1 MAATAEQM
9 AEALTHMMSQQ
20 QALNDMIANL
30 VKLHTANAANTTVTT
45 GFGKQWYDL
54 VVYRN
59 IKTFSGD
66 QKDWEEFHGK
76 MKGQIAAKNG
86 IAAEVLD
93 FVEAKM
99 SEAELNS
106 DVFKVMVA
114 GQEMDDDDLREVRN
128 RMFNVLLNLTT
139 GEANAVVRRCQGR
152 CGLLAWKKLCTT
164 LNPRTLASGVK
175 LISQVINPAK
185 IVDARKAD
193 VAIEMWDDKL
203 VKLSTE
209 YGEKLSDKLK
219 VAVLYGM
226 LPKDLQERALDKC
239 AINWDQTK
247 EGDATLILTK
257 IKEEVKNVAKSR
269 RDMVTPRPMEVDNI
283 QAEWYGWGP
292 SQDWHEEQAPSE
304 EGQEGTEFDINYVG
318 KGAKGKGK
326 GKCWTCGETGHR
338 AAECPKGKGKAS
350 TWQGKNGGGWYK
362 GGYKG
367 DGKGGKGEGKAGKG
381 GWTNPMPRACFGC
394 GSTAHMLRDCPN
406 NKTAHDIHEVSG
418 DEPEVLFIGQ
428 TVVQDRQAAWTE
440 VTTRRTPQPRV
451 LGDFIRK
458 PPGLSWKPHLRAKGF
473 KVLEVDEPDEDE
485 AKELN
490 IRCIECEP
498 QAQWRARL
506 DAQENAT
513 YKSPSAEKGNLQKF
527 KRRKTHLTKVQAP
540 KNAEDEDKKRKIV
553 TIKGHE
559 DMDKVIKEY
568 KVQAREKTTQEQGAD
583 EVMEIRTVDGKPK
596 PKEKKWASLGV
607 GDIVV
612 DSAADESCW
621 PKDLGGAFETK
632 PSTKNIVLRT
642 ANGGEM
648 GHYGEKEIT
657 IRSGESED
665 VIGLR
670 FQVTDVK
677 KPLLAVRRLV
687 ERGSVV
693 SFGPEPSDNYI
704 QNVETGKKISMEKR
718 GGSFVIKAHFVK
730 EISSVTGAESGFTRQ
745 AQ

>member
-1 MAATAEQM
+1 
-9 AEALTHMMSQQ
+9 
-20 QALNDMIANL
+20 
-30 VKLHTANAANTTVTT
+30 
-45 GFGKQWYDL
+45 
-54 VVYRN
+54 
-59 IKTFSGD
+59 
-66 QKDWEEFHGK
+66 
-76 MKGQIAAKNG
+76 
-86 IAAEVLD
+86 
-93 FVEAKM
+93 
-99 SEAELNS
+99 
-106 DVFKVMVA
+106 
-114 GQEMDDDDLREVRN
+114 
-128 RMFNVLLNLTT
+128 
-139 GEANAVVRRCQGR
+139 
-152 CGLLAWKKLCTT
+152 
-164 LNPRTLASGVK
+164 VK

-568 KVQAREKTTQEQGAD
+568 KVQENATYKSPSAEKGNLQKFKRRKTHLTKVQAPKNAEDEDKKRKIVTIKGHEDMDKVIKEYKVQAREKTTQEQGAD

>member
-54 VVYRN
+54 DVYRN

-292 SQDWHEEQAPSE
+292 SHDWHEEQAPSE

-381 GWTNPMPRACFGC
+381 GWMNPCR
-394 GSTAHMLRDCPN
+394 
-406 NKTAHDIHEVSG
+406 
-418 DEPEVLFIGQ
+418 
-428 TVVQDRQAAWTE
+428 
-440 VTTRRTPQPRV
+440 
-451 LGDFIRK
+451 
-458 PPGLSWKPHLRAKGF
+458 
-473 KVLEVDEPDEDE
+473 
-485 AKELN
+485 EL
-490 IRCIECEP
+490 
-498 QAQWRARL
+498 A
-506 DAQENAT
+506 
-513 YKSPSAEKGNLQKF
+513 
-527 KRRKTHLTKVQAP
+527 
-540 KNAEDEDKKRKIV
+540 
-553 TIKGHE
+553 
-559 DMDKVIKEY
+559 
-568 KVQAREKTTQEQGAD
+568 
-583 EVMEIRTVDGKPK
+583 
-596 PKEKKWASLGV
+596 
-607 GDIVV
+607 
-612 DSAADESCW
+612 
-621 PKDLGGAFETK
+621 
-632 PSTKNIVLRT
+632 
-642 ANGGEM
+642 
-648 GHYGEKEIT
+648 
-657 IRSGESED
+657 
-665 VIGLR
+665 
-670 FQVTDVK
+670 
-677 KPLLAVRRLV
+677 
-687 ERGSVV
+687 
-693 SFGPEPSDNYI
+693 
-704 QNVETGKKISMEKR
+704 
-718 GGSFVIKAHFVK
+718 
-730 EISSVTGAESGFTRQ
+730 
-745 AQ
+745 